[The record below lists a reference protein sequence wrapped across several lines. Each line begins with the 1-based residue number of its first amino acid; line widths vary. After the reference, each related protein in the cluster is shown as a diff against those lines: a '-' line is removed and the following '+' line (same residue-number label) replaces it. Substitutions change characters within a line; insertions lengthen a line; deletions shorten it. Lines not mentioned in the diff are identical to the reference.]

1 MNSSE
6 KKTTPKHWNVK
17 NAAILRKLV
26 SQNKWKRHIHLKKCY
41 TGSSGLPQII
51 PNMAHKPALKTENKT
66 FCWLGWKQTVRLDE
80 ERRWRKYSLWEQEY
94 RRCRRPKKTRQ
105 KISQSSKQPSHTASG
120 LRVNTHTHTHT
131 RIEVL
136 VDPQWDYS
144 VPTDVSYTTDGGL
157 MSQRLTAGST
167 LTFSDKSKLN
177 FELQLKHK
185 TISPPYRYVE
195 PAVLFTLVSNSFSKK
210 KNKWQHQQIKGD

>member
-17 NAAILRKLV
+17 NAAIPRKLV

-94 RRCRRPKKTRQ
+94 RRCRRPEKTRQ

-131 RIEVL
+131 YRG
-136 VDPQWDYS
+136 S
-144 VPTDVSYTTDGGL
+144 
-157 MSQRLTAGST
+157 AGST
-167 LTFSDKSKLN
+167 VGLFSPDRRLIYNRRRPDVTKTHCRIHFDFFRQKQT
-177 FELQLKHK
+177 ELWAAAK
-185 TISPPYRYVE
+185 T
-195 PAVLFTLVSNSFSKK
+195 
-210 KNKWQHQQIKGD
+210 